1 MTCFYQRSV
10 PLYSGFFHLCTVMLL
25 RTLLFLILNFC
36 GLAIGGIFTQAV
48 SEPWYLSLDKAPW
61 TPPGWVFGAAWTLIM
76 ICFSVFLARAYTKY
90 EETLRKEFIL
100 VFAGAWVLNVLW
112 NPVFFYFQQITVGLF
127 IISLLALF
135 VFRFFQYGIRD
146 MKWEWVLILPYLIW
160 ILIATSL
167 NFYIV
172 LYN

>member
-1 MTCFYQRSV
+1 MI
-10 PLYSGFFHLCTVMLL
+10 L
-25 RTLLFLILNFC
+25 RFILFLLINFA
-36 GLAIGGIFTQAV
+36 GLAIGSFFTAAV
-48 SEPWYLSLDKAPW
+48 TEPWYLSLLKAPW

-76 ICFSVFLARAYTKY
+76 ICFSAFLARAYVKY
-90 EETLRKEFIL
+90 EGTIRKEFLI
-100 VFAGAWVLNVLW
+100 VFGISWVLNVLW
-112 NPVFFYFQQITVGLF
+112 NPVFFHFHQITVALF
-127 IISLLALF
+127 IIGTLTLF

>member
-1 MTCFYQRSV
+1 MQ
-10 PLYSGFFHLCTVMLL
+10 MIL
-25 RTLLFLILNFC
+25 RFILFLAINFA
-36 GLAIGGIFTQAV
+36 GLAIGSFFTTAV
-48 SEPWYLSLDKAPW
+48 TEPWYLGLLKAPW
-61 TPPGWVFGAAWTLIM
+61 TPPGWVFGDAWILIM
-76 ICFSVFLARAYTKY
+76 VCFSAFLAKAYKEDEGTV
-90 EETLRKEFIL
+90 RKEFIL
-100 VFAGAWVLNVLW
+100 VFSGAWVLNVIW
-112 NPVFFYFQQITVGLF
+112 NPVFFHFHKVTMGLF